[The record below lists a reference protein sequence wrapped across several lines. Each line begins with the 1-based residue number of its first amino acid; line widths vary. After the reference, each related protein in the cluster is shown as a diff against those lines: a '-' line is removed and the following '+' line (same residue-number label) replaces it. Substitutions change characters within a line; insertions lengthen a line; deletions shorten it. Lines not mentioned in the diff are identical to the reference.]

1 MKLDEFIA
9 EFEAQFEEVEK
20 GSITADT
27 VFRELDEWSSLIT
40 LCIIAF
46 VDDAVNYS
54 LTAKDFNE
62 STTVLD
68 LYSKINIES
77 K

>member
-9 EFEAQFEEVEK
+9 KFEAQFEEVEK

-27 VFRELDEWSSLIT
+27 VFRELDEWSSLTT

-54 LTAKDFNE
+54 LTSKDFNE